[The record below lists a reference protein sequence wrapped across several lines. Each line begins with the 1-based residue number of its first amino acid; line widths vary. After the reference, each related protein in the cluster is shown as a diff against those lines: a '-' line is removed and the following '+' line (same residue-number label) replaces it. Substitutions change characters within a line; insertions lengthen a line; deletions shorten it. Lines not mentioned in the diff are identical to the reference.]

1 MKDCFYQYRKGL
13 YEALN
18 GNVAYDGSNVP
29 VMEFAG
35 KEQAK
40 PFIQILG
47 MTAIPETDHSNP
59 SQMVTTRIQ
68 VVTGHVGE
76 IDDFGSKQADD
87 IMNDVMELLI
97 SQGVSAVDRAKHIT
111 MTDFTDNGCWLDNL
125 TYEPIYDG
133 SEFMIIKV
141 LTIETM
147 IDEV

>member
-18 GNVAYDGSNVP
+18 GNVAYDGDDVP

-47 MTAIPETDHSNP
+47 MTAVPETDHTTE
-59 SQMVTTRIQ
+59 SQRVTTRIQ
-68 VVTGHVGE
+68 VVTSHVGE

-97 SQGVSAVDRAKHIT
+97 SEGVSAADRAKHIS
-111 MTDFTDNGCWLDNL
+111 MTDFTDNGCWFDNL